1 MRSLGLVLFACLVL
15 AGCSTQ
21 RQTVGTAAGVAAGA
35 VVAGP
40 VRGCGRRRR
49 GRGRDRSGLLL
60 LPEPLGPTAAG
71 PVLIEAEAA
80 DPKKAPRVDLGGN
93 AGLRWRMRQHRRSP
107 DPCG

>member
-1 MRSLGLVLFACLVL
+1 MRNFGLALFVCLALGA
-15 AGCSTQ
+15 CSTQ

-60 LPEPLGPTAAG
+60 LPEPLGPATAG
-71 PVLIEAEAA
+71 PVLRSGCRAA
-80 DPKKAPRVDLGGN
+80 
-93 AGLRWRMRQHRRSP
+93 
-107 DPCG
+107 